1 MDESLWASWKQ
12 SPYGEQGIPPL
23 PGFKG
28 YQQPWQDSRTTNAPV
43 VGLGNPGI
51 EVATGGANDETI
63 CGTVG
68 AHWLGKFCKCWI
80 YHCCCPTTLTPDRTD
95 AFPPFLSVVLLANAC
110 AQILML
116 SSLDKLHRLPSHFS
130 TARHDVGFSMF
141 CFPTL

>member
-1 MDESLWASWKQ
+1 MKINICYSVHKITIRVWTKASGHLENNHHMVSKE
-12 SPYGEQGIPPL
+12 YHH

-68 AHWLGKFCKCWI
+68 VH
-80 YHCCCPTTLTPDRTD
+80 
-95 AFPPFLSVVLLANAC
+95 
-110 AQILML
+110 
-116 SSLDKLHRLPSHFS
+116 
-130 TARHDVGFSMF
+130 
-141 CFPTL
+141 